1 MMTFWSTAMMMTAAA
16 ARVQVRVW
24 TASDITR
31 QRALRMIVIAVLD
44 DGEKMALMM
53 VKLPA
58 ALQLLARALQTEE
71 IIPREPEPMG
81 CPFLLGLSMGVGEKG
96 YQPRIQVQ
104 MMPMAGP
111 ARYRAGPAPCRL
123 IPESDQAQF
132 KAWEAGGCKAWE
144 IGGLNFL
151 YSLGIQWRPGGNR

>member
-1 MMTFWSTAMMMTAAA
+1 
-16 ARVQVRVW
+16 
-24 TASDITR
+24 
-31 QRALRMIVIAVLD
+31 MIVIAVLD

-132 KAWEAGGCKAWE
+132 KAWGAGGCKAWE
-144 IGGLNFL
+144 ISGLNFL
-151 YSLGIQWRPGGNR
+151 YSLGIQWRPGGDC